1 MLYFYSK
8 PQNNVFL
15 SQHLYKSM
23 EELDEKKADKELVEM
38 EIEIVSLSPQHGI
51 VYLSLSVLYSTQ
63 VNPHK
68 FSC

>member
-1 MLYFYSK
+1 MILS
-8 PQNNVFL
+8 NVFL

-51 VYLSLSVLYSTQ
+51 V
-63 VNPHK
+63 
-68 FSC
+68 